1 MKSGYYY
8 INVTANFTDKAEE
21 VDECPQGEIILHHRD
36 GVSFAKLT
44 PANHINCAD
53 CPTKETFEKL
63 VSLPDCNEC
72 GALKNCIYKPRVGD
86 PVRNNCPLWR
96 PLNEEE
102 AKG

>member
-21 VDECPQGEIILHHRD
+21 VDECPQGEAIMHHRD
-36 GVSFAKLT
+36 GVSFVKIT
-44 PANHINCAD
+44 PAGCFNCSD
-53 CPTKETFEKL
+53 CPTKETLERL
-63 VSLPDCNEC
+63 VSLPDCNDCADVRDCTYAPQIGE
-72 GALKNCIYKPRVGD
+72 

-96 PLNEEE
+96 PEKEEE

>member
-36 GVSFAKLT
+36 GVDFVKIT

-53 CPTKETFEKL
+53 CPIKKTFEKF

-72 GALKNCIYKPRVGD
+72 GALKNCIYKPKVGD